1 MKKVKIVVG
10 ANYGDESKGL
20 VTHQFCKDAI
30 HTHDNTIVIFH
41 NGSAQRGHTVDYN
54 PDFRHVYH
62 HFGCGTAEGLPL
74 TETAL
79 PSPSVSG

>member
-20 VTHQFCKDAI
+20 VTRHFVK
-30 HTHDNTIVIFH
+30 TTENPLVIFH

-62 HFGCGTAEGLPL
+62 HFGCGTADGAP
-74 TETAL
+74 TYFAETF
-79 PSPSVSG
+79 